1 MLAKMSNLSRS
12 RFLHVFKE
20 QMGTSPLQYQ
30 QRFKM
35 EKAKELLSVGS
46 LSVSQVSAMV
56 GFDDPFY
63 FSRAFKNCVGMPRL
77 HFGRHTVRNKKKP
90 EQISSGR
97 GRGYLKIVCV
107 LLPGAFNDGLM
118 VWPL

>member
-1 MLAKMSNLSRS
+1 MAACPFPRCLPWWDLMTLFISAGRLK
-12 RFLHVFKE
+12 
-20 QMGTSPLQYQ
+20 T
-30 QRFKM
+30 
-35 EKAKELLSVGS
+35 
-46 LSVSQVSAMV
+46 VSA
-56 GFDDPFY
+56 
-63 FSRAFKNCVGMPRL
+63 CPRL
-77 HFGRHTVRNKKKP
+77 HFGRNTVRNKKKP